1 MHTELL
7 NAFEES
13 KGLSAGKAK
22 EDGDRKLYKLMPV
35 DEVSF
40 IACCDELVS
49 SDDWHSFWLVTLWIK
64 RRQTAYQLK
73 YFDTYQKWLYKN
85 IHSWGACD
93 VFCYR
98 VLNPML
104 EHFPQLFANA
114 LTWAHADQVYVRRAS
129 AVCLLQSTNASFRVN
144 VEFEKVKIIC
154 DLLKADPHIH
164 IQKAVGWLLKYA
176 FLTYPAEVE
185 AYLRENRLAL
195 SRTTFRYA
203 LEKMPPSERAE
214 FMKY

>member
-1 MHTELL
+1 MHSQLL
-7 NAFEES
+7 NLLEES
-13 KGLSAGKAK
+13 KELPAGKAK
-22 EDGDRKLYKLMPV
+22 TANDRKLYKLMPV
-35 DEVSF
+35 DVDSF

-49 SDDWHSFWLVTLWIK
+49 SDYWHVFWLVTLWIK
-64 RRQTAYQLK
+64 RKQTAYQLK

-104 EHFPQLFANA
+104 ENFPQLFSNA

-144 VEFEKVKIIC
+144 AEFQKVKTIC

-164 IQKAVGWLLKYA
+164 IQKALGWLLKYA
-176 FLTYPAEVE
+176 FLTYPTEVE
-185 AYLRENRLAL
+185 AYLRENPTAL

-203 LEKMPPSERAE
+203 LEKMPPCERAE
-214 FMKY
+214 FMSL